1 MKTHIRKSL
10 LAATFLA
17 VTLVSFNGMSQTQG
31 NIAPDFT
38 LNSLS
43 GGSFKLSESK
53 GKVVLIFLLGNTCS
67 FCISASPTIQSEL
80 INTFSSNP
88 NFLAIGI
95 DTWDGSSTLV
105 NSFKQ
110 KTGLSVNYLLMG
122 SQVAATYQTTWDR
135 LMVIDQSGI
144 LKHKGTTGAIND
156 ISATKTLLQ
165 TLLKDQTTAITP
177 EIDRTENQLIQNFPN
192 PVNEATTIS
201 FVLKTKAPVNISLF
215 NISGKKIKEM
225 VNDDLTEGV
234 HSLELKKGTI
244 PSGVYFY
251 KMVSGNFTQTRK
263 IIFQ

>member
-17 VTLVSFNGMSQTQG
+17 VTLVSFNGMAQTQG

-43 GGSFKLSESK
+43 GGSFKLSDYK
-53 GKVVLIFLLGNTCS
+53 GKVVLIFFLGNTCS

-135 LMVIDQSGI
+135 LMVVDQSGL
-144 LKHKGTTGAIND
+144 LKHKGTNDAIND
-156 ISATKTLLQ
+156 IPTVKNLLQ
-165 TLLKDQTTAITP
+165 SLLKDQTTAISP
-177 EIDRTENQLIQNFPN
+177 EIDITENQLLQNSPN

-201 FVLKTKAPVNISLF
+201 FVLKTKAQVNISIF
-215 NISGKKIKEM
+215 NISGEKIKEL

-234 HSLELKKGTI
+234 HSLELKKGSI
-244 PSGVYFY
+244 PRGVYFY

>member
-1 MKTHIRKSL
+1 MKKHIRKAL
-10 LAATFLA
+10 LAVTFLT
-17 VTLVSFNGMSQTQG
+17 VTLVSFNGMAQTQG

-43 GGSFKLSESK
+43 GGSFKLSDNK
-53 GKVVLIFLLGNTCS
+53 GKVVLIFFLGNTCS

-122 SQVAATYQTTWDR
+122 SGVAATYQTTWDR
-135 LMVIDQSGI
+135 LMVIDQTGI

-156 ISATKTLLQ
+156 ISAIKTLLQ
-165 TLLKDQTTAITP
+165 TLLKDQTTAVSP

-201 FVLKTKAPVNISLF
+201 FVLKTKAPVNISIF

-234 HSLELKKGTI
+234 HSLEFKKGTI